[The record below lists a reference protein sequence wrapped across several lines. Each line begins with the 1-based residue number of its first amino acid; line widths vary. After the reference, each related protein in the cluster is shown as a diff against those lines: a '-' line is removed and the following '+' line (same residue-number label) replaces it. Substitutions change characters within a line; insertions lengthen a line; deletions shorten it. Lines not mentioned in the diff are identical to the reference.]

1 MEMNQ
6 QIKGR
11 GAQHQLDNKF
21 SNTSLTLEHIEGVD
35 EFTPYESAKTE
46 IFYEYPK
53 EIVNKV
59 KSPDVGM
66 AYSLNPYQGCEHG
79 CVYCYAR
86 ITHEFWGYNAG
97 LDFESKIIVKKN
109 AARLLEKT
117 ILKPSWKVNPIVLSG
132 NTDCY
137 QPIEQKL
144 RITRSL
150 LKVFAD
156 YRHPVSIIT
165 KNVGFL
171 SDLDL
176 LEDLAKDNLV
186 RVILSITSL
195 DEAIR
200 SKLEP
205 RTATAKKKLEAI
217 KVLSGKGIPV
227 SIMTAPIIPGL
238 NDQEIPAI
246 IEAAAAHGAIDAAY
260 TVVRLNGAVKDVF
273 QKWLK
278 INFPDRYQ
286 KVWHQI
292 ESLHGGKVNDSNFGK
307 RMGGQGQEADMI
319 KQLFDLAKRKFMDG
333 GRKIHLNTKA
343 FRRGGNYSLFY

>member
-1 MEMNQ
+1 
-6 QIKGR
+6 
-11 GAQHQLDNKF
+11 
-21 SNTSLTLEHIEGVD
+21 LTLEHIEGVD
-35 EFTPYESAKTE
+35 EFTPYESPKTE

-86 ITHEFWGYNAG
+86 TTHEFWGYNAG

>member
-1 MEMNQ
+1 
-6 QIKGR
+6 
-11 GAQHQLDNKF
+11 
-21 SNTSLTLEHIEGVD
+21 
-35 EFTPYESAKTE
+35 
-46 IFYEYPK
+46 
-53 EIVNKV
+53 
-59 KSPDVGM
+59 
-66 AYSLNPYQGCEHG
+66 
-79 CVYCYAR
+79 
-86 ITHEFWGYNAG
+86 
-97 LDFESKIIVKKN
+97 
-109 AARLLEKT
+109 
-117 ILKPSWKVNPIVLSG
+117 
-132 NTDCY
+132 
-137 QPIEQKL
+137 
-144 RITRSL
+144 
-150 LKVFAD
+150 
-156 YRHPVSIIT
+156 
-165 KNVGFL
+165 
-171 SDLDL
+171 
-176 LEDLAKDNLV
+176 
-186 RVILSITSL
+186 
-195 DEAIR
+195 
-200 SKLEP
+200 
-205 RTATAKKKLEAI
+205 LEAI

-286 KVWHQI
+286 KVWQQI

>member
-1 MEMNQ
+1 MNQ
-6 QIKGR
+6 TVKGR
-11 GAQHQLDNKF
+11 GAQHKPDNRFEKRSIALD
-21 SNTSLTLEHIEGVD
+21 SLDGLD
-35 EFTPYESAKTE
+35 EYTQFDTVKTE
-46 IFYEYPK
+46 ILYESPK

-86 ITHEFWGYNAG
+86 TTHEFWGYNAG

-109 AARLLEKT
+109 AAALLERT
-117 ILKPSWKVNPIVLSG
+117 LLKKSWQVKPIILSG

-150 LKVFAD
+150 LQVFSD
-156 YRHPVSIIT
+156 YRHPVGIIT
-165 KNVGFL
+165 KNVGL
-171 SDLDL
+171 LNDLDL
-176 LEDLAKDNLV
+176 LEDLAQDNLV

-195 DEAIR
+195 DEQMR

-205 RTATAKKKLEAI
+205 RTATAKRKLDAI
-217 KVLSGKGIPV
+217 QVLSEKGIPV
-227 SIMTAPIIPGL
+227 SVMTAPIIPGI
-238 NDQEIPAI
+238 NHHEIPEI
-246 IEAAAAHGAIDAAY
+246 IKQAAARGAVNAGY
-260 TVVRLNGAVKDVF
+260 TVVRLNGAIGEIF

-278 INFPDRYQ
+278 THFPDRHD

-292 ESLHGGKVNDSNFGK
+292 KSLHNGEVKDAEFDR
-307 RMGGQGQEADMI
+307 RMKGDGEEAKMI
-319 KQLFDLAKRKFMDG
+319 KQLFDAAIKKYMDG
-333 GRKIHLNTKA
+333 GQKIQLNTKV
-343 FRRGGNYSLFY
+343 FRRGGNFNLFG